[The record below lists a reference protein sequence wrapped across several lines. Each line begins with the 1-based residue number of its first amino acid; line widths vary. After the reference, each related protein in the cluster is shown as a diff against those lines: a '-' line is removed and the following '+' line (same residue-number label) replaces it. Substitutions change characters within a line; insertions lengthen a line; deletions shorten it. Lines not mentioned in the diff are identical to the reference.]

1 MTRVGI
7 LVLIATIIMV
17 LIHLSWDYTGMDSIH
32 DRMNSLQSQL
42 DKLRRDL
49 QIEGILPYD
58 EEEDYWK
65 SYDQSTDP
73 CIESIHQCI

>member
-17 LIHLSWDYTGMDSIH
+17 LIHLSWDYTGMNSIH

-49 QIEGILPYD
+49 QIEGILPYND
-58 EEEDYWK
+58 EEDYWK

-73 CIESIHQCI
+73 CIESVHRCI

>member
-17 LIHLSWDYTGMDSIH
+17 LIHLSWDYTGMNSIH

-58 EEEDYWK
+58 EEEDHWK

-73 CIESIHQCI
+73 CIESIHRCI

>member
-42 DKLRRDL
+42 DKLRHDL

-65 SYDQSTDP
+65 SYDESADP
-73 CIESIHQCI
+73 CVESIKRCV

>member
-17 LIHLSWDYTGMDSIH
+17 LIHLSWDYTGMNSIH
-32 DRMNSLQSQL
+32 DRMNNLETQI

-65 SYDQSTDP
+65 SYDESTDP
-73 CIESIHQCI
+73 CIESIHRCI

>member
-1 MTRVGI
+1 
-7 LVLIATIIMV
+7 MV
-17 LIHLSWDYTGMDSIH
+17 LIHLSWDYTGINSIH

-49 QIEGILPYD
+49 QIEGILPYND
-58 EEEDYWK
+58 EEDYWK

-73 CIESIHQCI
+73 CIESIHRCI

>member
-1 MTRVGI
+1 VTRVGI

>member
-49 QIEGILPYD
+49 QIEGILPYND
-58 EEEDYWK
+58 EEDYWE

-73 CIESIHQCI
+73 CIESIHRCI

>member
-17 LIHLSWDYTGMDSIH
+17 LIHLSWDYTGMNSIH
-32 DRMNSLQSQL
+32 DRMNNLETQI

-73 CIESIHQCI
+73 CIESIHRCI

>member
-32 DRMNSLQSQL
+32 DPTTSLL
-42 DKLRRDL
+42 TLVLKAFIDAYRYVIIYIPFTRYV
-49 QIEGILPYD
+49 G
-58 EEEDYWK
+58 
-65 SYDQSTDP
+65 
-73 CIESIHQCI
+73 

>member
-1 MTRVGI
+1 MTRICI

-17 LIHLSWDYTGMDSIH
+17 LIHLSWDYTGINSIH

-49 QIEGILPYD
+49 QIEGILPYND
-58 EEEDYWK
+58 EEDYWK

-73 CIESIHQCI
+73 CIESIHRCI

>member
-42 DKLRRDL
+42 DKLRHDL

-73 CIESIHQCI
+73 CVESIHQCI

>member
-42 DKLRRDL
+42 DKLKRDL

-58 EEEDYWK
+58 EEDDYWK
-65 SYDQSTDP
+65 SYDESTDP
-73 CIESIHQCI
+73 CIESIHR

>member
-17 LIHLSWDYTGMDSIH
+17 LIHLSWDYTGMNSIH

-49 QIEGILPYD
+49 QIEGILPYND
-58 EEEDYWK
+58 EEDYWK

-73 CIESIHQCI
+73 CIESIHRCI

>member
-17 LIHLSWDYTGMDSIH
+17 LIHLSWDYTGMNSIH
-32 DRMNSLQSQL
+32 DRMNNLETQI

-49 QIEGILPYD
+49 QIEGILPYND
-58 EEEDYWK
+58 EEDYWK

-73 CIESIHQCI
+73 CIESIHRCI

>member
-17 LIHLSWDYTGMDSIH
+17 LIQLSWDYTGMDSIH

-49 QIEGILPYD
+49 QIEGVLPYD
-58 EEEDYWK
+58 EEDDYWK

-73 CIESIHQCI
+73 CIESIHRCI

>member
-17 LIHLSWDYTGMDSIH
+17 LIHLSWDYTGMNSIH
-32 DRMNSLQSQL
+32 DRMNNLETQI

-49 QIEGILPYD
+49 QIEGILPYND
-58 EEEDYWK
+58 KEDYWK

-73 CIESIHQCI
+73 CIESIHRCI

>member
-1 MTRVGI
+1 MTRIGI

-17 LIHLSWDYTGMDSIH
+17 FIHLSWDYTKMDSVH
-32 DRMNSLQSQL
+32 DRINKLQMEL
-42 DKLRRDL
+42 NKLRREL

-65 SYDQSTDP
+65 SYDESTDP
-73 CIESIHQCI
+73 CIESIHRCI

>member
-49 QIEGILPYD
+49 QIEGILPYND
-58 EEEDYWK
+58 EEDYWK
-65 SYDQSTDP
+65 SYDESINP
-73 CIESIHQCI
+73 CIESIHQCL

>member
-7 LVLIATIIMV
+7 LVLLATLIMV
-17 LIHLSWDYTGMDSIH
+17 YVHLGWDYTGMTAIH
-32 DRMNSLQSQL
+32 DRMNKLEAEL
-42 DKLRRDL
+42 DKLRYDL

-65 SYDQSTDP
+65 SYDESTNP
-73 CIESIHQCI
+73 CVESIHQCT

>member
-1 MTRVGI
+1 
-7 LVLIATIIMV
+7 
-17 LIHLSWDYTGMDSIH
+17 MDSIH

-58 EEEDYWK
+58 EEDDYWK
-65 SYDQSTDP
+65 SYDESTDP
-73 CIESIHQCI
+73 CIESIHRCI

>member
-7 LVLIATIIMV
+7 LVLIATLVMV
-17 LIHLSWDYTGMDSIH
+17 FVHLGWDYTGMDSIH
-32 DRMNSLQSQL
+32 ERMNRLEAEL
-42 DKLRRDL
+42 NKLRYDL

-73 CIESIHQCI
+73 CIESIHRCI

>member
-17 LIHLSWDYTGMDSIH
+17 LIHLSWDYTGMNSIH
-32 DRMNSLQSQL
+32 DRMNNLETQI

>member
-1 MTRVGI
+1 MTRIGI

-17 LIHLSWDYTGMDSIH
+17 LIHLSWDYTGMNSIH

-49 QIEGILPYD
+49 QIEGILPYND
-58 EEEDYWK
+58 EEVYWK
-65 SYDQSTDP
+65 SYDQYTDP
-73 CIESIHQCI
+73 CIESIHRCI

>member
-1 MTRVGI
+1 MTRIGI

-17 LIHLSWDYTGMDSIH
+17 LIHLSWDYTGINSIH

-49 QIEGILPYD
+49 QIEGILPYND
-58 EEEDYWK
+58 EEDYWK

-73 CIESIHQCI
+73 CIESIHRCI

>member
-49 QIEGILPYD
+49 QIEGILPYND
-58 EEEDYWK
+58 EEDYWK

-73 CIESIHQCI
+73 CIESIHRSI

>member
-32 DRMNSLQSQL
+32 DRMNSLESQL

-58 EEEDYWK
+58 EEESYWK
-65 SYDQSTDP
+65 SYDESADP
-73 CIESIHQCI
+73 CVESIKRCV